1 MFMIGAGGKR
11 YAVREELTTG
21 GPSISVRDSDGTARE
36 PDQMLDDYIG
46 ETNSWALVLW
56 ERSAVRLPERVSIDA
71 VGIENTEDLVD
82 DLMPNVRPV
91 GKNHDARFSSGLEQG
106 ERYDVGIL
114 AGVIQDHVVTD
125 SHNVPTQAEAR

>member
-1 MFMIGAGGKR
+1 
-11 YAVREELTTG
+11 
-21 GPSISVRDSDGTARE
+21 
-36 PDQMLDDYIG
+36 MLDDDIG

-106 ERYDVGIL
+106 ERYVL
-114 AGVIQDHVVTD
+114 AII
-125 SHNVPTQAEAR
+125 